1 MPRLSGIQGMHQAA
15 SSFQAQN
22 FCRFGCAKTLVN
34 GDSVHCHI
42 LLILGR

>member
-15 SSFQAQN
+15 SSLPPQSFS
-22 FCRFGCAKTLVN
+22 RFAFANTLVN
-34 GDSVHCHI
+34 GDSMHCHI